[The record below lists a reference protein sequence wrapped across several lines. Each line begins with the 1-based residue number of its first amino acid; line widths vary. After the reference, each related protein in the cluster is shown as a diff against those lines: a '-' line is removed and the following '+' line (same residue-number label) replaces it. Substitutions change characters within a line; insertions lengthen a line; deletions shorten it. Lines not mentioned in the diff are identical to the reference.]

1 MASRDGGTYGG
12 FEERRKSYIPEM
24 SVSFY
29 SVDDADFVAQVAFWF
44 LFCSCFLRAEDDV
57 SEFTRFRGAL
67 KRTCTGALI
76 DSY

>member
-44 LFCSCFLRAEDDV
+44 LFLFLFFA
-57 SEFTRFRGAL
+57 G
-67 KRTCTGALI
+67 
-76 DSY
+76 